1 MHKTILFLLVLM
13 ALVLGACSPAATAT
27 PAAETPAELPETSE
41 PFGTATASDPLPTA
55 TTASETGAN
64 SFDLTAGCTVVSRR
78 SEPTPE
84 SLFRLAD
91 ETDQALGPADA
102 RVTIIEY
109 SDFQCPF
116 CSQIAPVLDEM
127 KAKYGS
133 DLRIIFRHF
142 PLPSH
147 DKAPLGA
154 QAAEAAGMQEQF
166 WGMHDLLFARQS
178 EWTEL
183 TVEEFPAYVT
193 ELANELGLDIEKF
206 TADLESD
213 EVKARVQRDLDE
225 SMSLGLPGTPA
236 LLFNGQFYGGPND
249 LVNLSAIVDLILLE
263 EKQFTECPPQ
273 VIDPTRQ
280 YRATI
285 KTEKGDI
292 VLELFAD
299 QTPIAVNNFVFLAEN
314 DWYDGVTFHR
324 VLPGFVAQTGDPTGT
339 GFGGPGFAFKNETA
353 PDLNFTE
360 AGLVGMA
367 NAGPDSNGSQFFI
380 TFGPQES
387 LNGGYTIFARVISG
401 MEVAEQLTPRNPATD
416 PGAPPGDKIL
426 DIVIEEK

>member
-1 MHKTILFLLVLM
+1 
-13 ALVLGACSPAATAT
+13 
-27 PAAETPAELPETSE
+27 
-41 PFGTATASDPLPTA
+41 
-55 TTASETGAN
+55 
-64 SFDLTAGCTVVSRR
+64 
-78 SEPTPE
+78 
-84 SLFRLAD
+84 
-91 ETDQALGPADA
+91 
-102 RVTIIEY
+102 
-109 SDFQCPF
+109 
-116 CSQIAPVLDEM
+116 
-127 KAKYGS
+127 
-133 DLRIIFRHF
+133 
-142 PLPSH
+142 
-147 DKAPLGA
+147 
-154 QAAEAAGMQEQF
+154 
-166 WGMHDLLFARQS
+166 
-178 EWTEL
+178 
-183 TVEEFPAYVT
+183 
-193 ELANELGLDIEKF
+193 
-206 TADLESD
+206 
-213 EVKARVQRDLDE
+213 
-225 SMSLGLPGTPA
+225 MSLGLPGTPA

-299 QTPIAVNNFVFLAEN
+299 QTPIAVNSFVFLAEN

-339 GFGGPGFAFKNETA
+339 GFGGPGFAFKNETV